1 MPASKPRRAKKDPE
15 LVRRLDEVRQ
25 VMKDRRTE
33 AERRAAATMDAV
45 ETYLRA
51 AGAVRESL
59 AVRDQR
65 IGELRQQIQQLERDH
80 EAEATQWRSRQASA
94 VATMRGLGE
103 SDDSIGALL
112 EMTSRQL
119 KQLMSAAARKAE
131 QAMLKRVG
139 GPDQG
144 TGATSSLQAA
154 DPEVQPS
161 SQDTATSDEA
171 FGQSLA

>member
-45 ETYLRA
+45 ETYLHA
-51 AGAVRESL
+51 AGVIRHGL
-59 AVRDQR
+59 VVRDQR
-65 IGELRQQIQQLERDH
+65 IGELRRQIEQIEREH

-112 EMTSRQL
+112 EMTGRQL
-119 KQLMSAAARKAE
+119 RQLMSAAARTAE
-131 QAMLKRVG
+131 RATLNRG
-139 GPDQG
+139 GPDRG
-144 TGATSSLQAA
+144 TGATGLLDAA
-154 DPEVQPS
+154 DTEVRLS
-161 SQDTATSDEA
+161 SQDA
-171 FGQSLA
+171 